1 MKLKTS
7 LASLAVLAAAGTAQ
21 AHQAG
26 DFIVRAGVANVSP
39 DASSSELSLNG
50 GAIAGSSADVK
61 DNTQLGLTFTYM
73 LSDDWGIEAL
83 ASTPFSHDIT
93 ADTGALGLGTIDAGS
108 TKHLPPTISLQWY
121 PAASDNKWQ
130 PYVGAGVN
138 YTHFFGTDVDSE
150 LEAVLGR
157 GDLDLKDSFGLS
169 AQFGVDYKINDNLLK
184 NLAVWYIDLETEAE
198 F

>member
-108 TKHLPPTISLQWY
+108 TKHLPLTTSLQWY

-138 YTHFFGTDVDSE
+138 YTHFFDTDVDSE

-157 GDLDLKDSFGLS
+157 GDFDLKDSFGLS
-169 AQFGVDYKINDNLLK
+169 AQFGVDYKINDNLLI
-184 NLAVWYIDLETEAE
+184 NAAVW
-198 F
+198 